1 MRADRLSD
9 LEALQKL
16 KDIRNEAIGTKAID
30 VPETLNHKKRNIPIF
45 RFLQSEQV
53 EKSEES
59 TLYLDDL
66 IAQNEIVDWHKNTD
80 ILNRIE
86 LDFGDYLMDIQ
97 GLKL

>member
-1 MRADRLSD
+1 
-9 LEALQKL
+9 LQ
-16 KDIRNEAIGTKAID
+16 N
-30 VPETLNHKKRNIPIF
+30 
-45 RFLQSEQV
+45 EQV

-59 TLYLDDL
+59 TLFLDEL

-97 GLKL
+97 GFTLEKADEITKKCIEIAIANK